1 MKASL
6 LLVALVLV
14 LGFSSVG
21 QRSATAQPVDDV
33 IARGRLL
40 VNYGGCN
47 DCHTAGWMTKPGG
60 VPEAERLTGV
70 PIGFS
75 GPWGTSYA
83 INLRLFFTRVP
94 EDRWN
99 SMAAG
104 PRRSHPPMP
113 WWNIEQLS
121 ASDLH
126 ALYAYVH
133 SLGEVG
139 GPVPDFVP
147 PGGKVT
153 TPVVHMEAVPP
164 SP

>member
-1 MKASL
+1 MKAL
-6 LLVALVLV
+6 LLVGLAVL
-14 LGFSSVG
+14 LGVSSIG
-21 QRSATAQPVDDV
+21 ERSASAQPVDDV

-47 DCHTAGWMTKPGG
+47 DCHTAGWMQNPGG

-83 INLRLFFTRVP
+83 INLRLFFARVP
-94 EDRWN
+94 EARWS

-104 PRRSHPPMP
+104 LRRSHPPMP
-113 WWNIEQLS
+113 WWNIEQLP

-126 ALYAYVH
+126 AIYAYVH
-133 SLGEVG
+133 SLGETG
-139 GPVPDFVP
+139 GPVPDFVA

-153 TPVVHMEAVPP
+153 TPVIHMEAVPA